1 MGFWLVWPN
10 TSGES
15 HLSELVARPPLL
27 SHPKEGEVESEKDY
41 KGTKSRAAD
50 EKVRF
55 VTVEI
60 NWPQLRLLPT
70 ISSVP
75 FGCREEATG
84 MKGDRQT
91 SRQ

>member
-1 MGFWLVWPN
+1 M
-10 TSGES
+10 
-15 HLSELVARPPLL
+15 
-27 SHPKEGEVESEKDY
+27 ESEKDY

-70 ISSVP
+70 ISFVP
-75 FGCREEATG
+75 FGCREETG
-84 MKGDRQT
+84 MKGEMADRQT
-91 SRQ
+91 VKVAKVTFTAATF